1 MRRFWKQVSLEQGTY
16 GHAIRLDGRA
26 LKTPMR
32 NELYLPTKALADAVL
47 RAHYA
52 NPSSLYA
59 PGAQSEFVLSG
70 ARETVAA
77 SLGAQPGEIVFT
89 AQLR

>member
-1 MRRFWKQVSLEQGTY
+1 MHY
-16 GHAIRLDGRA
+16 LDNAATTRVA
-26 LKTPMR
+26 DTVAD
-32 NELYLPTKALADAVL
+32 TADAVL

-70 ARETVAA
+70 AVFVQFPSA
-77 SLGAQPGEIVFT
+77 SSF
-89 AQLR
+89 QLPPEHQWPQ